1 MKHLFQ
7 KLVVLGVVLVM
18 FSACATTDSGK
29 TKAEGTA
36 FGAAIGAGVGA
47 IAGAIFGGK
56 QGAAWGAAAG
66 AAVGAGAG
74 YVAGSAVA
82 DKKQEYVQQEDQL
95 NEQIRVVAENN
106 KELGDYNEQ
115 MTTKITALQE
125 EISVLKSRYS
135 KGEAQA
141 TALKDKQD
149 EITALISEANT
160 RIDSKNIELAKLD
173 EYQKTLV
180 NLQNQTNVAKLD
192 QEIGT
197 LKNNIAMLD
206 KNANVQMA
214 QLKELLNVR
223 R

>member
-1 MKHLFQ
+1 MKRLFQ
-7 KLVVLGVVLVM
+7 KLIILSVVLVM
-18 FSACATTDSGK
+18 FSACVTTDSGR

-36 FGAAIGAGVGA
+36 VGAGIGAGLGA

-56 QGAAWGAAAG
+56 QGAALGAGIG
-66 AAVGAGAG
+66 AVAGAGAG

-82 DKKQEYVQQEDQL
+82 KKKQEYAQQEDQL
-95 NEQIRVVAENN
+95 NEQIRVIAENN

-115 MTTKITALQE
+115 MTTKIAALE
-125 EISVLKSRYS
+125 KEISVLKSRYS
-135 KGEAQA
+135 KGKARA
-141 TALKDKQD
+141 TALKNKQD

-160 RIDSKNIELAKLD
+160 RIDSKKLELARLD
-173 EYQKTLV
+173 EYRQSL
-180 NLQNQTNVAKLD
+180 NSMQDQTNVAKLD
-192 QEIGT
+192 QEVGT

-214 QLKELLNVR
+214 QLKESLNVR